1 MAIEPLKT
9 ERTTVRREPH
19 RGVYEREAI
28 YAILD
33 AGFVCHMGFVHD
45 GHPFVI
51 PTSYWRIDDDL
62 YVHGSSASRML
73 RTLGNGIEVCVTVTF
88 VDGLVMARSAF
99 NHSVNYR
106 SVTVLG
112 KGALLASDEEKVKA
126 LHGFTER
133 LAPGRWDE
141 IRYPNERELKATSV
155 FKLPLAEAS
164 AKVRQGPPDDDADD
178 YALNCWAGV
187 IPFETMAREA
197 LPDPR
202 LKAGIEVPEYG
213 KVYAGPGV
221 TRR

>member
-19 RGVYEREAI
+19 RGVYDRETI

-73 RTLGNGIEVCVTVTF
+73 RGLGNGLEVCVTVTH

-106 SVTVLG
+106 SVVVLG
-112 KGALLASDEEKVKA
+112 KGSLLASDEEKIRA
-126 LHGFTER
+126 LHAFTER

-141 IRYPNERELKATSV
+141 IRYPSEKELKATSV
-155 FKLPLAEAS
+155 LKVPLSEAS
-164 AKVRQGPPDDDADD
+164 AKVRQGPPEDDADD

-187 IPFETMAREA
+187 IPFETVVRAPEADPKLREA
-197 LPDPR
+197 IATPR
-202 LKAGIEVPEYG
+202 YAVEY
-213 KVYAGPGV
+213 VGPK
-221 TRR
+221 

>member
-1 MAIEPLKT
+1 MPIDPLKT

-19 RGVYEREAI
+19 RGVYDRETI

-73 RTLGNGIEVCVTVTF
+73 RGLGGGLEVCVTVTH

-106 SVTVLG
+106 SVVVLG
-112 KGALLASDEEKVKA
+112 KGSLLATDEEKIAA
-126 LHGFTER
+126 LHAFTER

-141 IRYPNERELKATSV
+141 IRYPSEKELKATSV
-155 FKLPLAEAS
+155 LKVPLSEAS
-164 AKVRQGPPDDDADD
+164 AKVRQGPPEDDVDD

-187 IPFETMAREA
+187 IPFETVVRAPESDPKLREGIA
-197 LPDPR
+197 TPR
-202 LKAGIEVPEYG
+202 YAMEY
-213 KVYAGPGV
+213 VGP
-221 TRR
+221 R